1 MLYLFRVLLLTSCQ
15 RINLPHLKT
24 YHYSWVTF
32 NSKNQRSS
40 KKLSLDQNTTRQ
52 WEWVRFTI
60 PGDNTTLMGFRNCLC
75 LTGLFGLSLVTLFM
89 KLSLKKTKKQVKSVL
104 CVLDN
109 RTFKKKTSL
118 LFILRYMHSTWQ
130 LKSQHGCYLKWR
142 RGGAANLK
150 SHAYSHVKVG
160 QPDSWRCFKVFQLY
174 SSVTHFVL
182 CKALLGEGSYV
193 LQKTPF
199 NMCLWQAIS
208 PLASSAVICVFEL
221 VHNKKVVLSL
231 KKYHYFSFS
240 CSKLIS
246 ASSTTEDRVLVQLQL
261 W

>member
-1 MLYLFRVLLLTSCQ
+1 MCL
-15 RINLPHLKT
+15 IIEHLK
-24 YHYSWVTF
+24 
-32 NSKNQRSS
+32 R
-40 KKLSLDQNTTRQ
+40 
-52 WEWVRFTI
+52 
-60 PGDNTTLMGFRNCLC
+60 
-75 LTGLFGLSLVTLFM
+75 
-89 KLSLKKTKKQVKSVL
+89 KQV
-104 CVLDN
+104 CC
-109 RTFKKKTSL
+109 
-118 LFILRYMHSTWQ
+118 LFSDTCTVRDS
-130 LKSQHGCYLKWR
+130 WR
-142 RGGAANLK
+142 ASMDVIWNGEGGGANLK

-199 NMCLWQAIS
+199 NMCFWQAIS

>member
-1 MLYLFRVLLLTSCQ
+1 MITHAVILHRVNTFCAYNLLCAFQSGWKSFQKQQLFPFWQFAEKIGDVSMLYLFRVLLLTSCQ
-15 RINLPHLKT
+15 RLNLPHLKT

-130 LKSQHGCYLKWR
+130 LKSQNGCYLKWR
-142 RGGAANLK
+142 RGALIWNLM
-150 SHAYSHVKVG
+150 HIHML
-160 QPDSWRCFKVFQLY
+160 R
-174 SSVTHFVL
+174 
-182 CKALLGEGSYV
+182 
-193 LQKTPF
+193 
-199 NMCLWQAIS
+199 
-208 PLASSAVICVFEL
+208 
-221 VHNKKVVLSL
+221 
-231 KKYHYFSFS
+231 
-240 CSKLIS
+240 
-246 ASSTTEDRVLVQLQL
+246 
-261 W
+261 

>member
-1 MLYLFRVLLLTSCQ
+1 M
-15 RINLPHLKT
+15 
-24 YHYSWVTF
+24 
-32 NSKNQRSS
+32 
-40 KKLSLDQNTTRQ
+40 
-52 WEWVRFTI
+52 
-60 PGDNTTLMGFRNCLC
+60 
-75 LTGLFGLSLVTLFM
+75 
-89 KLSLKKTKKQVKSVL
+89 L

-109 RTFKKKTSL
+109 RKIKKKTSVL
-118 LFILRYMHSTWQ
+118 KFLELFIVRYMHSTWQ

-142 RGGAANLK
+142 RVGGVFANLK
-150 SHAYSHVKVG
+150 SHAYSDVKVG

-199 NMCLWQAIS
+199 NMCFWQAIS

-231 KKYHYFSFS
+231 KKIPLF
-240 CSKLIS
+240 LI
-246 ASSTTEDRVLVQLQL
+246 
-261 W
+261 